1 MPFFALAFAKEDES
15 VNELSFQHYLLGLF
29 AVANNIPAIPFF
41 LELCEELSPKEQ
53 HKLAVIATTTSFITM
68 ITAMIAGMSILG
80 FFDISIHAFRM
91 AGGLLLLNTGL
102 NMMNATREVI
112 VQDGKYSFSKMISLA
127 VIPISIPLT
136 TGAGTM
142 STVILFTQQLHHS
155 DTLTLKL
162 LGAIVCM
169 TLIIYFSFRYSTDII
184 KILGHTGMDVLAKIF
199 GLITLALGIQF
210 IVTGIQGAF
219 PKLM

>member
-1 MPFFALAFAKEDES
+1 VKEYAP
-15 VNELSFQHYLLGLF
+15 VNELSFQHYLLGLI

-210 IVTGIQGAF
+210 ILTGIQGAF